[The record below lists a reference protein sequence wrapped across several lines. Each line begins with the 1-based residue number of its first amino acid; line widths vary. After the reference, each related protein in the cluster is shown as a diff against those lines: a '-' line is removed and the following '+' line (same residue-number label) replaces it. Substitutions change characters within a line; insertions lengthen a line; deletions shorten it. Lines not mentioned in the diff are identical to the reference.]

1 MTAEPQRDRKEEAA
15 IDAALVRQACRG
27 DTRAFDEIVRRHHA
41 RLYGLIYHMTSHK
54 EDTEDILQAVFL
66 RAYRSLPRF
75 RGKSS
80 LSTWLHRIAVNTTIN
95 FIKRRKRTTLSLND
109 AEQGLERS
117 PEYVEL
123 AARDSPFRD
132 ATISELQ
139 QKLNAAMQTLSE
151 KHRTVVVLHDI
162 QGIPHE
168 EIARML
174 KCSVGTVRSRL
185 FYARRLLQGELA
197 EYAGS

>member
-139 QKLNAAMQTLSE
+139 RKLNAAMQTLSE

>member
-1 MTAEPQRDRKEEAA
+1 MTAEPQRDRKQEAA

-139 QKLNAAMQTLSE
+139 RKLNAAMQTLSE

>member
-1 MTAEPQRDRKEEAA
+1 MSAEAKPDRKAEAA
-15 IDAALVRQACRG
+15 VDAALVRRACRG
-27 DTRAFDEIVRRHHA
+27 DSRAFDEIVRRHHA
-41 RLYGLIYHMTSHK
+41 RLYGLIYHMTSHR

-95 FIKRRKRTTLSLND
+95 FIHRRKRAAMSLND
-109 AEQGLERS
+109 PDAAIERS
-117 PEYVEL
+117 EEYQEL

-139 QKLNAAMQTLSE
+139 RKLNAALQTLSE

-162 QGIPHE
+162 QGVPHE

-197 EYAGS
+197 EYAP